1 MANSHQVGGKAQEL
15 AREQKLALA
24 LACNPQRRR
33 RLSST
38 IGQTRRQAYLSLGPQ
53 EDKLYP
59 GTYTRQLLLKKPG
72 CKALPIAKLQY
83 KAGQPI
89 WFEGSWGQT
98 EILGSAAGKTIWQ
111 IKRAVLTAYRRQY
124 QTTIAHYQAQ
134 LEGLKGIKL
143 NGEY

>member
-1 MANSHQVGGKAQEL
+1 MANSHQVGRKAQK
-15 AREQKLALA
+15 QGLA

-83 KAGQPI
+83 KASQPI

-98 EILGSAAGKTIWQ
+98 EILGSAEGKTILQ

-124 QTTIAHYQAQ
+124 QTTIAHYQAK

>member
-1 MANSHQVGGKAQEL
+1 MANSRQVGRKAQK
-15 AREQKLALA
+15 QGLA

-53 EDKLYP
+53 EGQPQPGQPQP

-83 KAGQPI
+83 KASQPI

-98 EILGSAAGKTIWQ
+98 EILGSAEGKTIWQ

-124 QTTIAHYQAQ
+124 QTTIAHWQAK